1 MMVHIII
8 IILYGKY
15 KEDIMSAHNILLSSA
30 MVQVLKLCI
39 YSKFA
44 YNQFEDQQR
53 MSKKLFTH
61 LQMHVLRLTST
72 LVFKV

>member
-39 YSKFA
+39 QSLHTI
-44 YNQFEDQQR
+44 N
-53 MSKKLFTH
+53 
-61 LQMHVLRLTST
+61 LRTSNA
-72 LVFKV
+72 